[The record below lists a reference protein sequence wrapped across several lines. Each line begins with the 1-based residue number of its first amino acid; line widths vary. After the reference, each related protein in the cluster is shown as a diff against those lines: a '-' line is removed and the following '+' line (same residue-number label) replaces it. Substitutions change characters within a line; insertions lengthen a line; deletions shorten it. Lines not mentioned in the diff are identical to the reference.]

1 MANRKYSPSPRVFEM
16 EISKSDIIIS
26 LAGRDKGQLFYVVDV
41 QESYCLLADGKG
53 RKLENP
59 KRKKLKHVRRVS
71 RTETRVADK
80 IRRGDKVLNS
90 ELRRDLAT
98 FGQQF
103 ESQNQG
109 G

>member
-1 MANRKYSPSPRVFEM
+1 MD
-16 EISKSDIIIS
+16 ISKSDIVIS
-26 LAGRDKGQLFYVVDV
+26 LAGPDKDKLFYVMDV
-41 QESYCLLADGKG
+41 EDNYVLLADGKG

-59 KRKKLKHVRRVS
+59 KRKKLKHVRRVT
-71 RTETRVADK
+71 RTETRVATK
-80 IRRGDKVLNS
+80 ILNGDKVLNS

-103 ESQNQG
+103 NSQNQG

>member
-1 MANRKYSPSPRVFEM
+1 MD
-16 EISKSDIIIS
+16 ISKSDIIES
-26 LAGRDKGQLFYVVDV
+26 LAGRDKGKLFYVIDTEDNYV
-41 QESYCLLADGKG
+41 LIADGKG

-71 RTETRVADK
+71 RTETRVALK
-80 IRRGDKVLNS
+80 IQNGDKVLNS

-103 ESQNQG
+103 NSQNQG

>member
-1 MANRKYSPSPRVFEM
+1 MD
-16 EISKSDIIIS
+16 ISKSDIVIS
-26 LAGRDKGQLFYVVDV
+26 LAGRDKGKLFYVMDTEDNYV
-41 QESYCLLADGKG
+41 LIADGKG

-59 KRKKLKHVRRVS
+59 KRKKLKHVRRVT
-71 RTETRVADK
+71 RTETRVAAK
-80 IRRGDKVLNS
+80 ILNGDKVLNS

-103 ESQNQG
+103 NSQNQG

>member
-1 MANRKYSPSPRVFEM
+1 MD
-16 EISKSDIIIS
+16 ISKSDIVLS
-26 LAGRDKGQLFYVVDV
+26 LAGRDKGKLFYVMDTEDNYV
-41 QESYCLLADGKG
+41 LIADGKG

-59 KRKKLKHVRRVS
+59 KRKKLKHVRRVT
-71 RTETRVADK
+71 RTETRVAAK
-80 IRRGDKVLNS
+80 ILNGDKVLNS

-103 ESQNQG
+103 NSQNQG

>member
-1 MANRKYSPSPRVFEM
+1 MDV
-16 EISKSDIIIS
+16 SKSDIVIS
-26 LAGRDKGQLFYVVDV
+26 LAGRDKDQYFYVISTEDQYVF
-41 QESYCLLADGKG
+41 LADGKG

-71 RTETRVADK
+71 RTETRVAAK
-80 IRRGDKVLNS
+80 LQNGDKVLNS
-90 ELRRDLAT
+90 ELRRDLAA

-103 ESQNQG
+103 NSQNQG

>member
-1 MANRKYSPSPRVFEM
+1 MD
-16 EISKSDIIIS
+16 ISKSDIIES
-26 LAGRDKGQLFYVVDV
+26 LAGRDKGKLFYVIDTEENYV
-41 QESYCLLADGKG
+41 LIADGKG
-53 RKLENP
+53 RKLEDP

-71 RTETRVADK
+71 RTETRVATRIK
-80 IRRGDKVLNS
+80 NGDKVLNS

-103 ESQNQG
+103 NSQNQG

>member
-1 MANRKYSPSPRVFEM
+1 MD
-16 EISKSDIIIS
+16 ISKSDIIES
-26 LAGRDKGQLFYVVDV
+26 LAGRDKGKLFYVIDTEENYV
-41 QESYCLLADGKG
+41 LIADGKG
-53 RKLENP
+53 RKLEDP

-71 RTETRVADK
+71 RTETRVAVK
-80 IRRGDKVLNS
+80 IQNGDKVLNS

-103 ESQNQG
+103 NSQNQG

>member
-1 MANRKYSPSPRVFEM
+1 MD
-16 EISKSDIIIS
+16 ISKSDIVIS
-26 LAGRDKGQLFYVVDV
+26 LAGRDEGKFFYVIDTEENYV
-41 QESYCLLADGKG
+41 LIADGKG

-59 KRKKLKHVRRVS
+59 KRKKLKHVRRVT
-71 RTETRVADK
+71 RTETRVAAK
-80 IRRGDKVLNS
+80 ILNGDKVLNS

-103 ESQNQG
+103 NSQNQG

>member
-1 MANRKYSPSPRVFEM
+1 MD
-16 EISKSDIIIS
+16 ISKSDIVIS
-26 LAGRDKGQLFYVVDV
+26 LAGRDKGKLFYVIKTEDNFV
-41 QESYCLLADGKG
+41 YLADGKG

-71 RTETRVADK
+71 RTETRVATK
-80 IRRGDKVLNS
+80 ILNGDKVLNS

-103 ESQNQG
+103 NSQNQG

>member
-1 MANRKYSPSPRVFEM
+1 MD
-16 EISKSDIIIS
+16 ISKSDIVIS
-26 LAGRDKGQLFYVVDV
+26 LAGRDKDKLFYVMDTEDNFVI
-41 QESYCLLADGKG
+41 LADGKG

-71 RTETRVADK
+71 RTETRVAAK
-80 IRRGDKVLNS
+80 ILNGDKVLNS

-103 ESQNQG
+103 NSQNQG

>member
-1 MANRKYSPSPRVFEM
+1 MD
-16 EISKSDIIIS
+16 ISKSDIIES
-26 LAGRDKGQLFYVVDV
+26 LAGRDKGKLFYVIETEENFV
-41 QESYCLLADGKG
+41 LIADGRG

-71 RTETRVADK
+71 RTETRVAVK
-80 IRRGDKVLNS
+80 IQNGDKVLNS

-103 ESQNQG
+103 NSQNQG

>member
-1 MANRKYSPSPRVFEM
+1 MD
-16 EISKSDIIIS
+16 ISKSDIIES
-26 LAGRDKGQLFYVVDV
+26 LAGRDKGKFFYVIGTEENFV
-41 QESYCLLADGKG
+41 LIADGKG

-71 RTETRVADK
+71 RTETRVAVK
-80 IRRGDKVLNS
+80 IQNGDKVLNS

-103 ESQNQG
+103 NSQNQG